1 MLIYAVRLRRDVE
14 TLVEIFGQ
22 VEWNVGELGRYSS
35 LLEVF
40 GHLNKYEDYDH
51 FKQCGCLKGQCHEIF
66 CFWFFS

>member
-1 MLIYAVRLRRDVE
+1 MFALRTRLRRDVE

-40 GHLNKYEDYDH
+40 GHLNKY
-51 FKQCGCLKGQCHEIF
+51 CMRILITLNL
-66 CFWFFS
+66 CF